1 MFERVLMFT
10 LSLTGRRYFSGV
22 QSGRRVSRRLF
33 NTTSSSMSGKSI
45 QELLEKFKDPTSHF
59 HIPPGRTGPATED
72 DHSTSSL
79 PPGLVSH
86 LPQNHSPYLS
96 PSPEES
102 VSSIQA
108 KKPSRSDA
116 VHHATRSGVYDM
128 EKSES
133 DARTYFLKNGF
144 GGGEE
149 GRLKWPVAW
158 GDCDMFQHVNNVT
171 FVRWFESARIR
182 YSESLATSLPD
193 GMMDNM
199 LLGKGIGF
207 ILRDI
212 TVHYRAPITYPDTV
226 YIATRSHEVDLEKS
240 RFKLSHALWSLKN
253 NRLSATAEGT
263 MVAYDYDRLTKA
275 PIPTALAD
283 ILLNESQKSL
293 VP

>member
-1 MFERVLMFT
+1 M
-10 LSLTGRRYFSGV
+10 
-22 QSGRRVSRRLF
+22 
-33 NTTSSSMSGKSI
+33 
-45 QELLEKFKDPTSHF
+45 D
-59 HIPPGRTGPATED
+59 
-72 DHSTSSL
+72 
-79 PPGLVSH
+79 
-86 LPQNHSPYLS
+86 
-96 PSPEES
+96 
-102 VSSIQA
+102 
-108 KKPSRSDA
+108 
-116 VHHATRSGVYDM
+116 
-128 EKSES
+128 KSES

-149 GRLKWPVAW
+149 GRLRWPVAW

-212 TVHYRAPITYPDTV
+212 TVHYRAPITYPDTI
-226 YIATRSHEVDLEKS
+226 YIATRPHEVDLEKS
-240 RFKLSHALWSLKN
+240 S
-253 NRLSATAEGT
+253 T

-283 ILLNESQKSL
+283 ILSNGSQKSL